1 MNSIYLDIG
10 NSSFKLAARDQE
22 NNWGI
27 LMRGGIHELE
37 KLTEYINRQEKLS
50 GIIYSSVRKDVK
62 EKLESGFQ
70 HLQLYSIHSGLI
82 PSEYLNYDT
91 PETLGIDRFLACF
104 GAVHNTG
111 SSAIVIDAG
120 TACTIDYMTA
130 HGVFEGG
137 VIMPG
142 ITVLKKSMKELLPE
156 LPPASELNKPSFPGK
171 SSLDCINIGLFD
183 GFASALKEFIN
194 RFRQLDK
201 GAGVYITGGDSSL
214 AQQLIGSE
222 VSVQERKFL
231 LFEGMEAFSQKFSR

>member
-1 MNSIYLDIG
+1 MNPIYLDIG
-10 NSSFKLAARDQE
+10 NSSFKLAAKDQE

-27 LMRGGIHELE
+27 LMRGGIHEFG

-70 HLQLYSIHSGLI
+70 HIQLYSIHSGLI
-82 PSEYLNYDT
+82 PPEYLNYDT

-104 GAVHNTG
+104 GAVHDSGN
-111 SSAIVIDAG
+111 SVIVIDAG

-130 HGVFEGG
+130 QGVFDGG
-137 VIMPG
+137 VILPG

-156 LPPASELNKPSFPGK
+156 LPPASELKKPGFPGK
-171 SSLDCINIGLFD
+171 STLDCISIGLYD
-183 GFASALKEFIN
+183 GFAATLKEFIN

-201 GAGVYITGGDSSL
+201 SAGVYVTGGDSSL
-214 AQQLIGSE
+214 VRSLIGSE
-222 VSVQERKFL
+222 VSVQEKEFL
-231 LFEGMEAFSQKFSR
+231 LFEGMESFSQKFSR